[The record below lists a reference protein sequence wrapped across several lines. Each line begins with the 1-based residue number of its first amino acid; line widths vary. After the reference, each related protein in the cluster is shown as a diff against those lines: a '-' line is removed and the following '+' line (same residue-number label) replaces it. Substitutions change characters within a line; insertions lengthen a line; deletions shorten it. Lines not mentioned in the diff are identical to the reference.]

1 MHSIKNV
8 LGYGLGLL
16 ALLVI
21 SGCSSMPQKIEVS
34 AKPIDKPELVLPD
47 PEVLRM
53 KEVKWVLLTP
63 ENFEEKVAEIEAT
76 GRPVVFFAL
85 SDEGYEN
92 ISNNFSS
99 IRAYIQQQQAIIAA
113 YENYYKNANEAL
125 DAANSN
131 IESAAA
137 EVEAQQSQEQ
147 ESTLDK
153 AIVCGFILVLQV
165 HCLVQHFYSG
175 SKTQEWQHGA
185 YKSLIAH

>member
-1 MHSIKNV
+1 MRSIKNV

-21 SGCSSMPQKIEVS
+21 SGCSSSMPQRIEVS

-47 PEVLRM
+47 PEGLRM

-63 ENFEEKVAEIEAT
+63 ENFEEKLKDFEKS

-85 SDEGYEN
+85 TDEGYEN
-92 ISNNFSS
+92 ISMNFSA

-125 DAANSN
+125 DAANSE
-131 IESAAA
+131 IDGAKSQ
-137 EVEAQQSQEQ
+137 VEEQQKE
-147 ESTLDK
+147 ED
-153 AIVCGFILVLQV
+153 
-165 HCLVQHFYSG
+165 G
-175 SKTQEWQHGA
+175 SFFEK
-185 YKSLIAH
+185 IF

>member
-1 MHSIKNV
+1 
-8 LGYGLGLL
+8 
-16 ALLVI
+16 
-21 SGCSSMPQKIEVS
+21 MPQKIEVS
-34 AKPIDKPELVLPD
+34 AKPVDKPELVLPD
-47 PEVLRM
+47 ADGIRM
-53 KEVKWVLLTP
+53 KNVEWVLITP

-85 SDEGYEN
+85 TDEGYEN
-92 ISNNFSS
+92 ISMNFSS

-131 IESAAA
+131 IEGAAA

-153 AIVCGFILVLQV
+153 LNPF
-165 HCLVQHFYSG
+165 
-175 SKTQEWQHGA
+175 K
-185 YKSLIAH
+185 